1 MKRII
6 LLALLLHLAFI
17 STVIGKTVDISLFK
31 TMQEAVDI
39 LQPGDVLYISG
50 IYDVTSEVSF
60 AGKDHITVMGDEYQ
74 SSRILYTGSGGRSV
88 VSLIGARHI
97 TFKDIE
103 IHSANNVSPPKSA
116 LILGRLNSSV
126 SYGYHR
132 FERFSV
138 RGYASQA
145 LVYSV
150 ASEVNSFDNA
160 FFWLDGGGARYAFY
174 TSEQD
179 DLDLTGFSP
188 SSNLSLWFKH
198 CYIGNV
204 STHNDAA
211 GFYIN
216 GRGAT
221 GDIVFRDG
229 YIAANNGAAIQ
240 INTNSGA
247 DAGGPYIFSTIRAEP
262 YGSSGY
268 DYMFRFSKSGNGKA
282 GLYRVFVEYCNSAN
296 PDETNFMYADDNVN
310 LLMSSFHDNSSQQG
324 SSFYSGSFLYMNEN
338 YGDII
343 FRDQANSSTFIGG
356 GPGYKL
362 MVEPSAGKPN
372 NWTWGG
378 VSGKSKTAK

>member
-1 MKRII
+1 MKRI
-6 LLALLLHLAFI
+6 LLVLLLHLAFI
-17 STVIGKTVDISLFK
+17 SPVIGKTVDVSLFK

-74 SSRILYTGSGGRSV
+74 SSRISYTGSGGRSV

-103 IHSANNVSPPKSA
+103 IHSANNVSPPKA
-116 LILGRLNSSV
+116 VLILGRLNSSV

-160 FFWLDGGGARYAFY
+160 FFYLDGGGAKYAIY
-174 TSEQD
+174 MSEQD
-179 DLDLTGFSP
+179 DLGLAGLSP

-198 CYIGNV
+198 CYIENR
-204 STHNDAA
+204 STDVDAA

-229 YIAANNGAAIQ
+229 YIATNNGSAIQ
-240 INTNSGA
+240 INTNS
-247 DAGGPYIFSTIRAEP
+247 DAEASGPYIFSTIRAEP
-262 YGSSGY
+262 IGESKGY
-268 DYMFRFSKSGNGKA
+268 RYMFRLTKSGNGAA
-282 GLYRVFVEYCNSAN
+282 GLYRVFVEYCNSSN
-296 PDETNFMYADDNVN
+296 PDAAHFMYAENNVN
-310 LLMSSFHDNSSQQG
+310 LLISSSHDNSAQQG
-324 SSFYSGSFLYMNEN
+324 SSFHSGSFLYMNEN

-343 FRDQANSSTFIGG
+343 FRDQANSSNFIGG
-356 GPGYKL
+356 GSGYKL
-362 MVEPSAGKPN
+362 KVEPSAGNPN
-372 NWTWGG
+372 NWTWAG
-378 VSGKSKTAK
+378 VSGKSKTMR